1 MKIRDLK
8 YFLAYVP
15 ALAAFLGLTWGGWWT
30 FSTVAVAFF
39 LTPALELF
47 LKGNTINHLEEEEES
62 RLNNKLFD
70 FLLFLNLPV
79 LYALLVYYFFLL
91 QTGTHSTLE
100 HWGMAMS
107 LGIILGTVGINVAH
121 EIGHREN
128 ALSQFTARALLLPS
142 FYMHFNIEH
151 NLGHHKHVAT
161 ERDPSSARKGESLYA
176 FWVRSVYGV
185 YTGAWTIESKILKAA
200 GESFW
205 SIKNR
210 MIWFQLSQLSYLAVL
225 FYIGSW
231 RLVGFGLAVGIIG
244 FLLLETVNYIEHY
257 GLRRNKLAS
266 GRYEPV
272 SIRHSW
278 NSNHEVGRIL
288 LYELTR
294 HADHH
299 YKASRKYQIL
309 RHRDE
314 SPQLPT
320 GYPGSMLM
328 SLIPPIWHSVM
339 KPRLEAYY
347 HKAD

>member
-1 MKIRDLK
+1 MKIGDLK

-15 ALAAFLGLTWGGWWT
+15 ALAAFLGLSWGGIWT
-30 FSTVAVAFF
+30 FSTIVVAFIV
-39 LTPALELF
+39 TPALELV
-47 LKGNTINHLEEEEES
+47 LKGNDVNHLEEEEPS
-62 RLNNKLFD
+62 RLNNKFFD
-70 FLLFLNLPV
+70 ILLFFNLPV
-79 LYALLVYYFFLL
+79 LYFLLSYYFLLL
-91 QTGTHSTLE
+91 QTQTFTTSE
-100 HWGMAMS
+100 HWGMALS
-107 LGIILGTVGINVAH
+107 LGTILGTVGINVAH
-121 EIGHREN
+121 EIGHRESTFSK
-128 ALSQFTARALLLPS
+128 LTAWALLLPA

-161 ERDPSSARKGESLYA
+161 EKDPSSARKGESLYA
-176 FWVRSVYGV
+176 FWIRSVFGV
-185 YTGAWTIESKILKAA
+185 YKGAWKIESRILKEA
-200 GESFW
+200 GKSFW
-205 SIKNR
+205 SFSNR
-210 MIWFQLSQLSYLAVL
+210 MIWFQLCQVAYLVAL

-231 RLVGFGLAVGIIG
+231 RLVGLGIAIGVVG

-257 GLRRNKLAS
+257 GLMRKKLSS

-299 YKASRKYQIL
+299 YKANRKYQIL

-328 SLIPPIWHSVM
+328 SLIPPLWHRVM
-339 KPRLEAYY
+339 KPRLEAYNQL
-347 HKAD
+347 AT